1 METGFQG
8 VAQADASE
16 GDAAPTRPLMQPT
29 QSEPRWAPLAAAVSV
44 FALAAECLEGP
55 YGRPTVLCGSA
66 ATLGLERGIVRT
78 EEMQRDGCVPIE
90 PGLGASPPS
99 ELRGTQLA
107 LAVLVGNL
115 PSLWDSDLA
124 AALQVLLLSSALL
137 VTACAVRRD
146 SSSATRASQA
156 WYVAACSYIAL
167 TPAAVRGLWRVLKLQ
182 TSKDPLLKPTSAT
195 AAIKGVV
202 DEDLDGAAALQE
214 QIRVLGFVAPAF
226 AALLLLSCN
235 LFART
240 SSSCSRAVDFAHSL
254 GEPISCDGT
263 LVATGCAVAASI
275 GSTCCVGLWCCQ
287 RKRLIELQSVCVSG
301 ASVAVVCVFL
311 QITVIGSAMALNPF
325 SFPQDSQG
333 VLRCAQRL
341 ERLEATDASAQ
352 APPCP
357 TLLASAARRY
367 EISSHGLASGGLG
380 ATALV
385 VISVGARAYLSGPP
399 GSSERR
405 LARVL
410 EAGALLFVGVCTVA
424 IYVNTVRFD
433 TLHEVDIAMLLIIV
447 GSVVGGACDARIGFV
462 LIYSGLIVDAFL
474 VWRNNDA
481 VGVLRFFTNDVLLC
495 SIGYGALALLAD
507 LTGRASLYEALA
519 RAGTSATLTL
529 GLGTVLLLSTYDG
542 LAVEFMMRFVV
553 VDPAEAEVAPGLQFA
568 YGARAYTLVIAR
580 FVLWH
585 VAPLLGWLCLLG
597 RAELRLRRWARVA
610 CFIGGALLPTTLF
623 LVASVTQNELPTEYP
638 LSDWIPITA
647 GALVGVVP
655 VFLLSA

>member
-1 METGFQG
+1 MEAGFQG
-8 VAQADASE
+8 VAQADALE
-16 GDAAPTRPLMQPT
+16 EEAVLNRPLMQPV

-55 YGRPTVLCGSA
+55 YGHPTVLCGPA

-78 EEMQRDGCVPIE
+78 DQLQKDGCVPIE

-124 AALQVLLLSSALL
+124 AALQVLLFSSALL

-167 TPAAVRGLWRVLKLQ
+167 TPAAVRGLWRVLRLQ
-182 TSKDPLLKPTSAT
+182 ASKDPLLKPTPAT
-195 AAIKGVV
+195 AATKGVV
-202 DEDLDGAAALQE
+202 EEDFNGAAVPHE
-214 QIRVLGFVAPAF
+214 RTRVLGYVSPAF

-240 SSSCSRAVDFAHSL
+240 SSSCSRAIDFAHSL

-263 LVATGCAVAASI
+263 LVGAGCAAAASI

-287 RKRLIELQSVCVSG
+287 RKRLVELQSVCVSG

-311 QITVIGSAMALNPF
+311 QITLVGSAMALNPF

-333 VLRCAQRL
+333 VLRCAEQL
-341 ERLEATDASAQ
+341 AVADASAQ
-352 APPCP
+352 SPPCP

-367 EISSHGLASGGLG
+367 EVSSQGLASGGLG
-380 ATALV
+380 ASALV
-385 VISVGARAYLSGPP
+385 VISVGARGYLSGPP

-424 IYVNTVRFD
+424 IYLNTVRWD
-433 TLHEVDIAMLLIIV
+433 TLHEVDVAMLLIII
-447 GSVVGGACDARIGFV
+447 GSVVGGACDARLGFV
-462 LIYSGLIVDAFL
+462 LIYSGLIVDALL
-474 VWRNNDA
+474 VWRNYDA

-495 SIGYGALALLAD
+495 SVGYGALALLAD
-507 LTGRASLYEALA
+507 LSGRASLYEALS

-529 GLGTVLLLSTYDG
+529 GLGTVLLLATYDG
-542 LAVEFMMRFVV
+542 LAIEFMMRFVV
-553 VDPAEAEVAPGLQFA
+553 VNPVEAEVAPGLQLA

-623 LVASVTQNELPTEYP
+623 LVASVTQNKLPSEYP
-638 LSDWIPITA
+638 LSDWVSITA
-647 GALVGVVP
+647 GALVGLVP